1 MTSYNN
7 ISFDF
12 VAGNIWSTGV
22 VITANAFFLSIA
34 IFHKLLI
41 ISTFFFLVTLKLK
54 DEATKK
60 KDKVYFLKKWSSV
73 QPKHRT
79 LLPLVS
85 SPVEPFPV
93 FHASRQFHYCYKHM
107 DTGLKIWFFALSS
120 TLIAL
125 TITAP
130 TARDSRL
137 CKDLHYNML
146 CSRFIK

>member
-12 VAGNIWSTGV
+12 VAGNIWSTEAL
-22 VITANAFFLSIA
+22 ITANKFFLSIA
-34 IFHKLLI
+34 SFHKLLI
-41 ISTFFFLVTLKLK
+41 ISTTFLGLLWSWRRKQQ
-54 DEATKK
+54 K

-79 LLPLVS
+79 LLAPVS

-107 DTGLKIWFFALSS
+107 NTGLKIWFFALSS